1 MTPTIAAER
10 VTKRFGPVVALDGVS
25 LTVAPGECV
34 GLVGHNGAG
43 KTTLFKLLLGLA
55 RPEGGKLCVLG
66 SDPAG
71 AHGAR
76 SRGAIG
82 FLPENVAF
90 DGAATGEE
98 TLTFYARLKGV
109 ADADVR
115 RLLARVELSAAAGRR
130 IGTYSRGMRQRL
142 GLAQALIGTPRL
154 LLLDEPTTGLDP
166 QLRAGFYELI
176 EDAKRAG
183 AAILL
188 SSHVLSELEGRVD
201 RLLVLNRGRLIAGGT
216 LHEIRRRTR
225 LPTSLRVV
233 VSPCRTAEIGMMV
246 RDAARCRVLDDRTV
260 IATCIEED
268 KMALLRTLAASALV
282 EDVET
287 IPPSL
292 EELYGHLL
300 RDDRSRAERG
310 DGPGGSEEPGSEE
323 PR

>member
-1 MTPTIAAER
+1 MTPAIEAKG
-10 VTKRFGPVVALDGVS
+10 VTKRFGAVVALDNVS
-25 LTVAPGECV
+25 LTVAPAECV

-55 RPEGGKLCVLG
+55 SPQSGVLSVLG
-66 SDPAG
+66 ANPAG
-71 AHGAR
+71 AGGAR

-90 DGAATGEE
+90 DTAATGVE
-98 TLTFYARLKGV
+98 TLAFYARLKGV
-109 ADADVR
+109 PLADVH
-115 RLLARVELSAAAGRR
+115 RLLNRVDLAPAAGRR

-142 GLAQALIGTPRL
+142 GLAQALLGRPRL

-166 QLRAGFYELI
+166 LLRSGFYDLI

-183 AAILL
+183 TSVVL

-201 RLLVLNRGRLIAGGT
+201 RLLVLNRGRVIADGT
-216 LHEIRRRTR
+216 LHDIRRRTR
-225 LPTSLRVV
+225 LPTNLRIIVP
-233 VSPCRTAEIGMMV
+233 PCRTAEVGAMLH
-246 RDAARCRVLDDRTV
+246 DAARYHVIDERTV
-260 IATCIEED
+260 VATCTEGG
-268 KMALLRTLAASALV
+268 KMALLRRLAASAIV

-300 RDDRSRAERG
+300 RGECGDGDGSGEGAGRAESRR
-310 DGPGGSEEPGSEE
+310 EPTS
-323 PR
+323 